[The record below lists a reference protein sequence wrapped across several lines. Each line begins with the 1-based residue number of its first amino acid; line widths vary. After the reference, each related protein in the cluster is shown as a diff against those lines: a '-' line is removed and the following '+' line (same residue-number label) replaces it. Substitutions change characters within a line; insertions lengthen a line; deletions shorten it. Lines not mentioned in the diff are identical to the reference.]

1 MLAGEVKCAILCTM
15 HLMLAR
21 HDALMTGVYTPRQT
35 TSANVNEMISAL
47 HALLGVLAKMD
58 ARGDR
63 QRTHRQG
70 LCT

>member
-15 HLMLAR
+15 HLLLVR

-35 TSANVNEMISAL
+35 TPANVDKMISAL
-47 HALLGVLAKMD
+47 HALLAKMD

-63 QRTHRQG
+63 QRTHRHG
-70 LCT
+70 LRT